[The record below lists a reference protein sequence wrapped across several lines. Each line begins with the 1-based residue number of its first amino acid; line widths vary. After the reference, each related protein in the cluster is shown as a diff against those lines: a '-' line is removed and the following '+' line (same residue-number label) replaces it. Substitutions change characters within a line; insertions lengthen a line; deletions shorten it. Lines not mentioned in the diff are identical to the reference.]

1 MENRIPKYRYNGGAN
16 NESRKA
22 QQTGDKKLDILGI
35 IEAAMDK
42 RAADIA
48 QTVTDMFKFMSLT
61 SAMLPNMEID
71 TGIFRLKVD
80 DNVLFFKIT
89 YPESH
94 RQKKCSECKNCGAY
108 AKHYDD
114 DEEGLIYDGD

>member
-22 QQTGDKKLDILGI
+22 QRTGDKKLDILGI

-94 RQKKCSECKNCGAY
+94 RQKKYSKCKNCGAY

-114 DEEGLIYDGD
+114 DEEGLLYDGD